1 MQNMHTRMYM
11 GKGAGENLKII
22 LEYFRQLKISPY
34 LLYNEVGE
42 RNSNTQ
48 DRMFWWT
55 LRDFGSVGEKAL
67 LA

>member
-1 MQNMHTRMYM
+1 MYM
-11 GKGAGENLKII
+11 EKGAGENFI
-22 LEYFRQLKISPY
+22 LEYFRELKISPY
-34 LLYNEVGE
+34 LLYNEVDE